1 MTVED
6 IKQETNKNPSDELI
20 EMIDSLV
27 MTYKVTTE
35 ERDKQVKAIIEKGR
49 AEELSD
55 KQIRGLIETSLHKHG
70 LSDRTIYR
78 ALPDELKDKTKQQAN
93 LMRKT
98 IGNKKVETETIDI
111 PVPEPVIER
120 KPLEHK
126 TRVEQIQTPE
136 EYAYG
141 HEDTAMINKDTDT
154 QQDTPVYREPDRI
167 EPKPEWIPTTK
178 PELEQSYH
186 TMNVPDKSQIPSS
199 EWMVHNQPQDYT
211 VTTQLQIY
219 NGTGNNIGQFTVDVV
234 AKCYPSKKTVVLEP
248 IDKATIKKVVA

>member
-1 MTVED
+1 MNVTD
-6 IKQETNKNPSDELI
+6 ITNSENKNPSEVLLSLIDKFSNVEMSRGELI
-20 EMIDSLV
+20 QQIMNRARLEDIP
-27 MTYKVTTE
+27 TE
-35 ERDKQVKAIIEKGR
+35 
-49 AEELSD
+49 
-55 KQIRGLIETSLHKHG
+55 QIRTLIVEQLKAKG
-70 LSDRTIYR
+70 LSDATIRR
-78 ALPDELKDKTKQQAN
+78 ALPQELKHSEMVRVPKPKQ
-93 LMRKT
+93 
-98 IGNKKVETETIDI
+98 IETETIDI
-111 PVPEPVIER
+111 PIPTPRPVPEPVIER
-120 KPLEHK
+120 KPIDYK
-126 TRVEQIQTPE
+126 PKIQTPE

-154 QQDTPVYREPDRI
+154 EIDQSVYREPDRI

-199 EWMVHNQPQDYT
+199 EWIVHNQPEDYT

-219 NGTGNNIGQFTVDVV
+219 NGTGNNVGKFTVDVV